1 MKQKRFFVLFAMIL
15 SLLLAFQI
23 SAMAENADLPDDLKE
38 IGEEAFYGDQSITSL
53 TIPDGA
59 ETIGARAF
67 AYSGLEQIYIPA
79 SVMTIPA
86 DAFDGVQDLTIISPF
101 DAPARAYAFDHQG
114 ISWQGDVPI
123 TEFTFPDSNFR
134 SVVSGYDSNEDGILS
149 IAEIQAVTEI
159 TCDAQEIA
167 DLRGIEFFSAL
178 TYLSCQG
185 NQMTSLDVSNST
197 ALTVLRCYD
206 NQLTNLDVS
215 RNPDLERLDCHG
227 NEISTLDISHNPELT
242 FLNTHSLP
250 LESLDVSHNPTL
262 DTLVCFQN
270 GLTAL
275 DVSNNPALTQ
285 LYCYENQLT
294 SLDVS
299 HNPALTTLSCYDNAL
314 TALDV
319 SQNPALETLAC
330 SNNQLSRIDVS
341 NNQKL
346 QELSC
351 NNNSPLYSVNVSN
364 NSSLISLYCNS
375 CPSLTNLN
383 VQSCTSLELLSANGS
398 GLTGLDISNNRNLK
412 ILFCW
417 RNNLTSLNLN
427 QNNAL
432 VRVNLSANQNMNQ
445 LTLGQ
450 APNLEMLWVQN
461 TALTQ
466 IDISGA
472 PIIVDAYQ
480 NGEQAEFYGNGQVAL
495 PGESGNYGFYGYMIG
510 NGINSYSQMEVDHY
524 NFNVSKNLVINNV
537 IKTV

>member
-1 MKQKRFFVLFAMIL
+1 MKRNQFFVLFTMIL

-23 SAMAENADLPDDLKE
+23 SAMADNADLPDDLKE

-79 SVMTIPA
+79 SVTVIPS
-86 DAFDGVQDLTIISPF
+86 DAFDGVQNLTIVSPF
-101 DAPARAYAFDHQG
+101 DAPARAYAFEHQG
-114 ISWQGDVPI
+114 IKWQGDVPI
-123 TEFTFPDSNFR
+123 TSLAFPDGNFR
-134 SVVSGYDSNEDGILS
+134 NVVSSYDSNADGTLS

-159 TCDAQEIA
+159 TCDAQGIA
-167 DLRGIEFFSAL
+167 DLRGIEFFS
-178 TYLSCQG
+178 
-185 NQMTSLDVSNST
+185 
-197 ALTVLRCYD
+197 
-206 NQLTNLDVS
+206 
-215 RNPDLERLDCHG
+215 
-227 NEISTLDISHNPELT
+227 
-242 FLNTHSLP
+242 
-250 LESLDVSHNPTL
+250 
-262 DTLVCFQN
+262 
-270 GLTAL
+270 
-275 DVSNNPALTQ
+275 ALTQ

-330 SNNQLSRIDVS
+330 SNNQITGIDVS
-341 NNQKL
+341 HNQNLK
-346 QELSC
+346 ELSC
-351 NNNSPLYSVNVSN
+351 NNNSLLESVNVSN

-398 GLTGLDISNNRNLK
+398 GLTGLDVSNNRNLK

-480 NGEQAEFYGNGQVAL
+480 NGEQAEFFGNGQEA
-495 PGESGNYGFYGYMIG
+495 PSGESGNYGFYGYMIG
-510 NGINSYSQMEVDHY
+510 NGINSYSQMKVDHY
-524 NFNVSKNLVINNV
+524 NFEVKKTLVINNA
-537 IKTV
+537 IKTS

>member
-38 IGEEAFYGDQSITSL
+38 IGEAAFYGDQSITSL

-149 IAEIQAVTEI
+149 IAEIQVVTEI
-159 TCDAQEIA
+159 ACDAQGIA
-167 DLRGIEFFSAL
+167 DLRGIEFFSEL
-178 TYLSCQG
+178 TSLVCQG
-185 NQMTSLDVSNST
+185 
-197 ALTVLRCYD
+197 
-206 NQLTNLDVS
+206 
-215 RNPDLERLDCHG
+215 
-227 NEISTLDISHNPELT
+227 
-242 FLNTHSLP
+242 
-250 LESLDVSHNPTL
+250 
-262 DTLVCFQN
+262 
-270 GLTAL
+270 
-275 DVSNNPALTQ
+275 
-285 LYCYENQLT
+285 NQLT

-299 HNPALTTLSCYDNAL
+299 HNPALTTLSCYGNAL
-314 TALDV
+314 TELDV

-330 SNNQLSRIDVS
+330 SNNPLTSIDVS
-341 NNQKL
+341 NNQNL

-351 NNNSPLYSVNVSN
+351 NNNSQLESVNVSN

-398 GLTGLDISNNRNLK
+398 GLTGLDVSNNRNLK

-524 NFNVSKNLVINNV
+524 NFNVSKNLVINNA
-537 IKTV
+537 IKTA

>member
-1 MKQKRFFVLFAMIL
+1 MKQKRFFVLFTMIL

-38 IGEEAFYGDQSITSL
+38 IGEDAFYGDQSITSL

-101 DAPARAYAFDHQG
+101 DAMARAYAFDHQG
-114 ISWQGDVPI
+114 IRWQGDVPI
-123 TEFTFPDSNFR
+123 TEYTFPDSNFR
-134 SVVSGYDSNEDGILS
+134 SVVSGFDSNADGILS
-149 IAEIQAVTEI
+149 IAEMQAVTEI

-167 DLRGIEFFSAL
+167 DLRGIEFFSEL

-185 NQMTSLDVSNST
+185 NQLTSLDVSNNT

-206 NQLTNLDVS
+206 NQLT
-215 RNPDLERLDCHG
+215 E
-227 NEISTLDISHNPELT
+227 
-242 FLNTHSLP
+242 
-250 LESLDVSHNPTL
+250 LDVSHNSAL
-262 DTLVCFQN
+262 ETLVCFQN

-275 DVSNNPALTQ
+275 NVTNNPALTQ

-294 SLDVS
+294 SLVVS
-299 HNPALTTLSCYDNAL
+299 HNPGLLTLSCYGNAL
-314 TALDV
+314 TELDV

-375 CPSLTNLN
+375 CQNLTNLN
-383 VQSCTSLELLSANGS
+383 VQSCTLLELLSANGS
-398 GLTGLDISNNRNLK
+398 GLTSLDVSKNRNLK

-432 VRVNLSANQNMNQ
+432 VRVNLSANQNMDQ

-450 APNLEMLWVQN
+450 APDLEMLWVQN
-461 TALTQ
+461 TALSQ

-537 IKTV
+537 IKTA

>member
-1 MKQKRFFVLFAMIL
+1 MKRNQFFVLFTMIL

-23 SAMAENADLPDDLKE
+23 SAMADNADLPDDLKE

-59 ETIGARAF
+59 ETIGSRAF

-79 SVMTIPA
+79 SVTVIPS
-86 DAFDGVQDLTIISPF
+86 DAFDGVQNLTIVSPF
-101 DAPARAYAFDHQG
+101 DAPARAYAFEHQR
-114 ISWQGDVPI
+114 IKWQGDVPI
-123 TEFTFPDSNFR
+123 TSLAFPDGNFR
-134 SVVSGYDSNEDGILS
+134 NVVRSYDSNADGTLS
-149 IAEIQAVTEI
+149 VAEIQVVTEI
-159 TCDAQEIA
+159 TCDTQEIA

-178 TYLSCQG
+178 TSLNCQE
-185 NQMTSLDVSNST
+185 NQLASLDVSNNT

-206 NQLTNLDVS
+206 
-215 RNPDLERLDCHG
+215 
-227 NEISTLDISHNPELT
+227 
-242 FLNTHSLP
+242 
-250 LESLDVSHNPTL
+250 
-262 DTLVCFQN
+262 
-270 GLTAL
+270 
-275 DVSNNPALTQ
+275 
-285 LYCYENQLT
+285 NQLT

-330 SNNQLSRIDVS
+330 SNNQITDIDVS
-341 NNQKL
+341 HNHNLK
-346 QELSC
+346 ELSC
-351 NNNSPLYSVNVSN
+351 NNNSLLESVNVSN
-364 NSSLISLYCNS
+364 NFSLISFYCNS

-398 GLTGLDISNNRNLK
+398 GLTGLDVSNNRNLK

-450 APNLEMLWVQN
+450 SPNLEMLWVQN
-461 TALTQ
+461 TNLSQ

-480 NGEQAEFYGNGQVAL
+480 NGEQAEFFGNGQEA
-495 PGESGNYGFYGYMIG
+495 PSGESGNYGFYGYMI
-510 NGINSYSQMEVDHY
+510 
-524 NFNVSKNLVINNV
+524 
-537 IKTV
+537 

>member
-1 MKQKRFFVLFAMIL
+1 MKRNQFFVLFTMIL

-23 SAMAENADLPDDLKE
+23 SAMADNADLPDDLKE

-67 AYSGLEQIYIPA
+67 EYSGLEQIYIPA
-79 SVMTIPA
+79 SVTVIPS
-86 DAFDGVQDLTIISPF
+86 DAFDGVQNLTIVSPF
-101 DAPARAYAFDHQG
+101 DAPARAYAFEHQR
-114 ISWQGDVPI
+114 IKWQGDVPI
-123 TEFTFPDSNFR
+123 TSLAFPDGNFR
-134 SVVSGYDSNEDGILS
+134 NVVRSYDSNADGTLS
-149 IAEIQAVTEI
+149 VAEIQVVTEI
-159 TCDAQEIA
+159 TCDTQEIA

-178 TYLSCQG
+178 TSLNCQE
-185 NQMTSLDVSNST
+185 NQLASLDVSNNT

-275 DVSNNPALTQ
+275 NVSNNPALTQ

-330 SNNQLSRIDVS
+330 SNNQITGIDVS
-341 NNQKL
+341 HNQNLK
-346 QELSC
+346 ELSC
-351 NNNSPLYSVNVSN
+351 NNNSLLESVNVSN

-398 GLTGLDISNNRNLK
+398 GLTGLDVSNNRNLK

-417 RNNLTSLNLN
+417 RNNLTNLNLN

-450 APNLEMLWVQN
+450 SPNLEMLWVQN
-461 TALTQ
+461 TELPQ
-466 IDISGA
+466 INIGGS
-472 PIIVDAYQ
+472 PIIIDAYR
-480 NGEQAEFYGNGQVAL
+480 NGERAEFYPDGQEA
-495 PGESGNYGFYGYMIG
+495 PEGAGGFYGYMSG
-510 NGINSYSQMEVDHY
+510 NGINSYSQAKLDHY
-524 NFNVSKNLVINNV
+524 NFKVDIDISENV
-537 IKTV
+537 IYTA

>member
-1 MKQKRFFVLFAMIL
+1 MKRNQFFVLFTMIL

-23 SAMAENADLPDDLKE
+23 SAMADNADLPDDLKE

-59 ETIGARAF
+59 ETIGSRAF

-79 SVMTIPA
+79 SVTVIPS
-86 DAFDGVQDLTIISPF
+86 DAFDGVQNLTIVSPF
-101 DAPARAYAFDHQG
+101 DAPARAYAFEHQR
-114 ISWQGDVPI
+114 IKWQGDVPI
-123 TEFTFPDSNFR
+123 TSLAFPDGNFR
-134 SVVSGYDSNEDGILS
+134 NVVRSYDSNADGTLS
-149 IAEIQAVTEI
+149 VAEIQVVTEI
-159 TCDAQEIA
+159 TCDTQEIA

-178 TYLSCQG
+178 TSLNCQE
-185 NQMTSLDVSNST
+185 NQLASLDVSNNT

-206 NQLTNLDVS
+206 
-215 RNPDLERLDCHG
+215 
-227 NEISTLDISHNPELT
+227 
-242 FLNTHSLP
+242 
-250 LESLDVSHNPTL
+250 
-262 DTLVCFQN
+262 
-270 GLTAL
+270 
-275 DVSNNPALTQ
+275 
-285 LYCYENQLT
+285 NQLT

-330 SNNQLSRIDVS
+330 SNNQITGIDVS
-341 NNQKL
+341 HNHNLK
-346 QELSC
+346 ELSC
-351 NNNSPLYSVNVSN
+351 NNNSLLESVNVSN

-398 GLTGLDISNNRNLK
+398 GLTGLDVSNNRNLK

-417 RNNLTSLNLN
+417 RNNLTNLNLN

-450 APNLEMLWVQN
+450 SPNLEMLWVQN
-461 TALTQ
+461 TELPQ
-466 IDISGA
+466 INIGGS
-472 PIIVDAYQ
+472 PIIIDAYR
-480 NGEQAEFYGNGQVAL
+480 NGERAEFYPDGQEA
-495 PGESGNYGFYGYMIG
+495 PEGAGGFYGYMSG
-510 NGINSYSQMEVDHY
+510 NGINSYSQAKLDHY
-524 NFNVSKNLVINNV
+524 NFKVDIDISENV
-537 IKTV
+537 IYTA

>member
-1 MKQKRFFVLFAMIL
+1 MKRNQFFVLFTMIL

-23 SAMAENADLPDDLKE
+23 SAMADNADLPDDLKE

-79 SVMTIPA
+79 SVTVIPS
-86 DAFDGVQDLTIISPF
+86 DAFDGVQNLTIVSPF
-101 DAPARAYAFDHQG
+101 DAPARAYAFEHQG
-114 ISWQGDVPI
+114 IKWQGDVPI
-123 TEFTFPDSNFR
+123 TSLAFPDGNFR
-134 SVVSGYDSNEDGILS
+134 NVVRSYDSNADGTLS
-149 IAEIQAVTEI
+149 VAEIQVVTEI
-159 TCDAQEIA
+159 TCDTQEIA

-178 TYLSCQG
+178 TSLNCQE
-185 NQMTSLDVSNST
+185 NQLASLDVSNNT

-206 NQLTNLDVS
+206 
-215 RNPDLERLDCHG
+215 
-227 NEISTLDISHNPELT
+227 
-242 FLNTHSLP
+242 
-250 LESLDVSHNPTL
+250 
-262 DTLVCFQN
+262 
-270 GLTAL
+270 
-275 DVSNNPALTQ
+275 
-285 LYCYENQLT
+285 NQLT

-330 SNNQLSRIDVS
+330 SNNQITGIDVS
-341 NNQKL
+341 NNQNL

-351 NNNSPLYSVNVSN
+351 NNNSQLESVNVSN

-398 GLTGLDISNNRNLK
+398 GLTGLDVSNNRNLK

-417 RNNLTSLNLN
+417 RNNLTNLNLN

-450 APNLEMLWVQN
+450 APELEMLWVQN

-524 NFNVSKNLVINNV
+524 NFNVSKNLVINNA